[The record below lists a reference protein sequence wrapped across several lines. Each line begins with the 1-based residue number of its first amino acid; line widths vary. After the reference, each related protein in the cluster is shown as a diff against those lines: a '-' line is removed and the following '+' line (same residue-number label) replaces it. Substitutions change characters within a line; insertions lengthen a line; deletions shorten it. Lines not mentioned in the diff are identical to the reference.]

1 MSEMQEIDKL
11 AMSAS
16 PAVKPRKSWDVYF
29 MDIAAMVAS
38 RSRCPRRH
46 VGAVLVQ
53 GKKLLGTAYNGAP
66 MGVEDCSEAGCLI
79 REELALEVNEEGVE
93 TYVRKER
100 CIRTIHAEQNL
111 LLFTDRADREGSTV
125 YVTDQ
130 PCWTCAN
137 MLANSG
143 ISEII
148 YARPYLKDSDKVK
161 NLMAQLGIQ
170 FRQLEGYDMPRWS

>member
-1 MSEMQEIDKL
+1 MATGNDAL
-11 AMSAS
+11 
-16 PAVKPRKSWDVYF
+16 RKDWDTYF
-29 MDIAAMVAS
+29 MDIAYMVS
-38 RSRCPRRH
+38 TRSRCPRRH
-46 VGAVLVQ
+46 VGTVLVQ

-66 MGVEDCSEAGCLI
+66 MGVQDCEEAGCMIAEQYEVQLI
-79 REELALEVNEEGVE
+79 DG
-93 TYVRKER
+93 KEQMVKKQR

-143 ISEII
+143 IVEIV
-148 YARPYLKDSDKVK
+148 YHRSYPKDSDKVH
-161 NLMAQLGIQ
+161 NLMAGKGIV
-170 FRQLEGYDMPRWS
+170 FRQLNHYEPPPQAGMEVTQ

>member
-1 MSEMQEIDKL
+1 MNTKTQD
-11 AMSAS
+11 
-16 PAVKPRKSWDVYF
+16 AVRKDWDTYF
-29 MDIAAMVAS
+29 MDIAYMVS
-38 RSRCPRRH
+38 TRSRCPRRH

-66 MGVEDCSEAGCLI
+66 MGVQDCLEAGCMI
-79 REELALEVNEEGVE
+79 SEELEVKLVDGKEELV
-93 TYVRKER
+93 KKQR

-143 ISEII
+143 IVEIV
-148 YARPYLKDSDKVK
+148 YHRAYPKDSDKVVR
-161 NLMAQLGIQ
+161 LMEQKGIV
-170 FRQLEGYDMPRWS
+170 FRRLDPYEPPAGAHMEVTT

>member
-1 MSEMQEIDKL
+1 MTTQTKDTL
-11 AMSAS
+11 
-16 PAVKPRKSWDVYF
+16 RKDWDTYF
-29 MDIAAMVAS
+29 MDIAYMVS
-38 RSRCPRRH
+38 TRSRCPRRH

-66 MGVEDCSEAGCLI
+66 MGVQDCLEAGCMMT
-79 REELALEVNEEGVE
+79 EEAEVKVIDGVE
-93 TYVRKER
+93 HVIKKQR

-111 LLFTDRADREGSTV
+111 LMFTDRADREGSIV

-143 ISEII
+143 VIEIV
-148 YARPYLKDSDKVK
+148 YHRAYPKDSDKVER
-161 NLMAQLGIQ
+161 LMEQKGIV
-170 FRQLEGYDMPRWS
+170 FRCLASFEPSAGEHMEVTS

>member
-1 MSEMQEIDKL
+1 MIRGN
-11 AMSAS
+11 
-16 PAVKPRKSWDVYF
+16 RKDWDTYF
-29 MDIAAMVAS
+29 MDIAYMAAT
-38 RSRCPRRH
+38 RSQCPRRR

-66 MGVEDCSEAGCLI
+66 MGVPDCEEAGCMI
-79 REELALEVNEEGVE
+79 TEEYEQVTVDGAQQMIM
-93 TYVRKER
+93 KQR

-111 LLFTDRADREGSTV
+111 LLFTDRKDRDGSTV

-143 ISEII
+143 IKEIV
-148 YARPYLKDSDKVK
+148 YHRPYPKDSDKVIG
-161 NLMAQLGIQ
+161 LMNQRCYA
-170 FRQLEGYDMPRWS
+170 FRKLEAYQPPPGLVESVID

>member
-1 MSEMQEIDKL
+1 MTSNL
-11 AMSAS
+11 
-16 PAVKPRKSWDVYF
+16 VRKDWDTYF
-29 MDIAAMVAS
+29 MDIAYMVS
-38 RSRCPRRH
+38 TRSRCHRRH

-66 MGVEDCSEAGCLI
+66 MGVDDCEEAGCMI
-79 REELALEVNEEGVE
+79 TEEYEAVVNNLGEQTMV
-93 TYVRKER
+93 KKQR

-111 LLFTDRADREGSTV
+111 LLFTDRIDREGSTV

-143 ISEII
+143 VTEIV
-148 YARPYLKDSDKVK
+148 YHRPYLKDDEKVR
-161 NLMAQLGIQ
+161 NLMEQVGIT
-170 FRQLEGYDMPRWS
+170 FKAITDYEPPESAKMEIKHA

>member
-1 MSEMQEIDKL
+1 MTST
-11 AMSAS
+11 ATVTTATS
-16 PAVKPRKSWDVYF
+16 RKDWDTYF
-29 MDIAAMVAS
+29 MDIAYMVS
-38 RSRCPRRH
+38 TRSRCSRRH

-66 MGVEDCSEAGCLI
+66 MGVSDCSEAGCMI
-79 REELALEVNEEGVE
+79 AEQYELVIVNGVE
-93 TYVRKER
+93 QMVKKQR

-111 LLFTDRADREGSTV
+111 LLFTDRIDREGASV

-143 ISEII
+143 VVEIVFH
-148 YARPYLKDSDKVK
+148 RPYLKDTDKVTAMMGQK
-161 NLMAQLGIQ
+161 GVI
-170 FRQLEGYDMPRWS
+170 FRQLEHYQPPRETEICDLNA